1 MCVKVN
7 AKNSRLRIRLKRI
20 AFSSDLK
27 VFNDLHVLMFSGR
40 EFHRVG
46 AIHVYENALS
56 P

>member
-1 MCVKVN
+1 MCKSYYT
-7 AKNSRLRIRLKRI
+7 KNYHLKMRLKRN

-27 VFNDLHVLMFSGR
+27 VFNDLYALMSSGR

-46 AIHVYENALS
+46 AIYENILS